1 MTDTTDPSYA
11 AIDAELQGEDLYPI
25 REVSRLT
32 GVNPVTLRAWERRYG
47 LLVPHRTP
55 SGHRLYSMADIERV
69 RKVTAWTERGVS
81 VSKVASII
89 DREVVARDTPR
100 IALSQPVAEASSSL
114 QEWQA
119 RLIDAVNNTDLAR
132 LETVYGQIHSSFP
145 VATVLYDI
153 ALPVWKL
160 FRDNSRPDGVSGQW
174 AFFDAF
180 LRGRLFQR
188 IGYPRPGLPRVFLV
202 AMPGRGLEFE
212 ILSTAAL
219 IADADAN
226 VTYIPAM
233 SSYAELTAMIE
244 RSDCDLLA
252 LYGDRTL
259 DADALGKGLPRLEQS
274 LACPVAAMGPICEMQ
289 PDELERAGVV
299 VLGSSGH
306 GLTSTVRSL
315 LIGRLDTR

>member
-1 MTDTTDPSYA
+1 MTDTTDPSYV

-100 IALSQPVAEASSSL
+100 IAPCQPVAEASSSL

-145 VATVLYDI
+145 LATVLYDI

-160 FRDNSRPDGVSGQW
+160 FRDNARPDGVSGQW
-174 AFFDAF
+174 VFLDAF

-202 AMPGRGLEFE
+202 AMPGSSLEFE
-212 ILSTAAL
+212 ILSSAAL

-233 SSYAELTAMIE
+233 PSYAELTAMIE

-274 LACPVAAMGPICEMQ
+274 LACPVAAIGPICEMQ
-289 PDELERAGVV
+289 ADELERAGVV